1 MIWWSTEQ
9 GRDDINVMLD
19 LYVDFMIIVA
29 IIVLMLK
36 GLLSAIITDPM
47 TVREAGMLFSHIS
60 SPGPGFTQTLSLWFT
75 TMDTGN
81 VW

>member
-1 MIWWSTEQ
+1 
-9 GRDDINVMLD
+9 MLD

-81 VW
+81 V